1 MKVQLIQNL
10 SVKEVRELKLVGFRV
25 LCGNDEYKNE
35 IPKAAKFLSNRLNE
49 IKHLLNK
56 DIQFG
61 AFFVDSKK
69 EEEDGYWVCV
79 EVEKFEDIPKDMV
92 MITIPRQRY
101 AAANFKGSNQQIF
114 EAYDELHQWAEDN
127 SYKRLKNT
135 WHIEIFQS
143 WEDSKN
149 LNVELLDTIK

>member
-35 IPKAAKFLSNRLNE
+35 IPKAVKSLSNRLNE

-101 AAANFKGSNQQIF
+101 AAANFQGSNQQIF
-114 EAYDELHQWAEDN
+114 EAYDELHQWAEEN
-127 SYKRLKNT
+127 GHKRLKNT

-143 WEDSKN
+143 WEDSNN
-149 LNVELLDTIK
+149 LKVELLDTIK

>member
-1 MKVQLIQNL
+1 MKLQLLQNI

-25 LCGNDEYKNE
+25 LCQGDQYKDE
-35 IPKAAKFLSNRLNE
+35 IPKAAKILENRTTE

-56 DIQFG
+56 GIQFG
-61 AFFVDSKK
+61 AFFVDSKR

-92 MITIPRQRY
+92 TITIPGQRY
-101 AAANFKGSNQQIF
+101 ATANFQGSNQQIF

-143 WEDSKN
+143 WEDSNN
-149 LNVELLDTIK
+149 LKVELLDTIK